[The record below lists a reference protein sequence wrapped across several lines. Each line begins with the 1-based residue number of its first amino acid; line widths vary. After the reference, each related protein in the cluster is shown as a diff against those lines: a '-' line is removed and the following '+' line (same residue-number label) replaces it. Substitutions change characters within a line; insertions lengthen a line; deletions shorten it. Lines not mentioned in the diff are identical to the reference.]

1 MNSEVSAAL
10 HDVLQSI
17 ADIEDFIGQGRDF
30 KVYVAD
36 RMLKAAVERKIEVIG
51 EAINR
56 CAALWPDIPITQR
69 RKSISTRNR
78 VAHAYDAIDD
88 ALIWGIVVN
97 HLPLLK
103 QEVTALLD
111 TNTI

>member
-1 MNSEVSAAL
+1 MNSETRSAL
-10 HDVLQSI
+10 HDVLQCI
-17 ADIEDFIGQGRDF
+17 ADIDEFIGQGRDF
-30 KVYVAD
+30 KVYLAD
-36 RMLKAAVERKIEVIG
+36 KMLKAAVERKIEVIG

-56 CAALWPDIPITQR
+56 CTSLWPEIPITQR
-69 RKSISTRNR
+69 RKIISTRNR

-103 QEVTALLD
+103 QEVTAILASKK
-111 TNTI
+111 